1 MPATP
6 FVGEISIFGFNFNPR
21 GWEFCNGQLLPIA
34 QYDVLFALIG
44 TTYGGDGQTTFA
56 VPDLRS
62 RMPVHFGQ
70 GPGLS
75 NHQIGEQAGVENVT
89 VVPNQLPVHNHTYNA
104 VSDAGNVS
112 TPAGAYLANTG
123 ALDKEYKITGAVV
136 PMNANAIGP
145 AGGNQP
151 HNNNQP
157 YATLNYCIAFEG
169 IFPSRN

>member
-6 FVGEISIFGFNFNPR
+6 FVGEISIFGFNFNPL

-34 QYDVLFALIG
+34 QFDVLFALIG

-62 RMPVHFGQ
+62 RMPVHLGQ
-70 GPGLS
+70 GPSLS
-75 NHQIGEQAGVENVT
+75 NYQIGQQAGQENVT
-89 VVPNQLPVHNHTYNA
+89 VILNQLPVHNHTYNA
-104 VSDAGNVS
+104 VSDAGEVS
-112 TPAGAYLANTG
+112 AAAGAYLANTG
-123 ALDKEYKITGAVV
+123 ALDREYKTGGTIV
-136 PMNANAIGP
+136 PMNANAIAP

-151 HNNNQP
+151 HNNIKP
-157 YATLNYCIAFEG
+157 YAALNYCIAFEG

>member
-6 FVGEISIFGFNFNPR
+6 FVGEISIFGFNFNPV
-21 GWEFCNGQLLPIA
+21 GWVFCNGQLLPIA
-34 QYDVLFALIG
+34 QFDVLFALIG

-75 NHQIGEQAGVENVT
+75 NYQIGEQSGQENVT
-89 VVPNQLPVHNHTYNA
+89 ILPNQLPLHNHTSNA
-104 VSDAGNVS
+104 VSEAGDVS
-112 TPAGAYLANTG
+112 APIGAYLANTG
-123 ALDKEYKITGAVV
+123 ALDKEYKTSGAVV
-136 PMNANAIGP
+136 AMNANVVGV
-145 AGGNQP
+145 AGGSQP
-151 HNNNQP
+151 HNNIKP
-157 YATLNYCIAFEG
+157 YAALNYCIAFEG

>member
-6 FVGEISIFGFNFNPR
+6 FIGEISIFGFNFNPR

-34 QYDVLFALIG
+34 QNDALFALIG

-56 VPDLRS
+56 MPDLRG
-62 RMPVHFGQ
+62 RVPFHFGQ

-75 NHQIGEQAGVENVT
+75 NHFIGEQSGQESVT
-89 VVPNQLPVHNHTYNA
+89 ILPNQLPLHNHSLNA
-104 VSDAGNVS
+104 VSDAGDVS
-112 TPAGAYLANTG
+112 VPTGAYLANTG
-123 ALDKEYKITGAVV
+123 ALDKEYITGGTVV
-136 PMNANAIGP
+136 PMNANVIGP

-151 HNNNQP
+151 HNNIQP
-157 YATLNYCIAFEG
+157 YAALNYCIASEG